1 VLYGTLDPGRAI
13 EVCQRGLTVAKK
25 IGDMGYQSRL
35 YANLGVS
42 YCTFTGRCEGEGVD
56 AVRRAIDLDRQLG
69 LVDHLPVSLV
79 ALGQIYQCHGQPQ
92 VAIELY
98 QEALELAEE
107 LDEPQILF
115 PCYDGLATVHLD
127 IEDMDGAEQYME
139 KAQGVCERAGI
150 DPESLVMMPF
160 LC

>member
-1 VLYGTLDPGRAI
+1 
-13 EVCQRGLTVAKK
+13 
-25 IGDMGYQSRL
+25 MSYQSRL

-79 ALGQIYQCHGQPQ
+79 VLGQIYQCHGQPLM
-92 VAIELY
+92 AIELY
-98 QEALELAEE
+98 KEALELAEE

-127 IEDMDGAEQYME
+127 IDDMSGAEKYME
-139 KAQGVCERAGI
+139 KAQSVCERAGV
-150 DPESLVMMPF
+150 DPESLVVMPF

>member
-1 VLYGTLDPGRAI
+1 MAI
-13 EVCQRGLTVAKK
+13 AKK
-25 IGDMGYQSRL
+25 IGDLGFQSRL

-42 YCTFTGRCEGEGVD
+42 YCTFTGRCDGEGVD
-56 AVRRAIDLDRQLG
+56 AVNAAIDLDRELG

-79 ALGQIYQCHGQPQ
+79 VLGQICQCHGQPQ
-92 VAIELY
+92 MAITLY
-98 QEALELAEE
+98 TEALELAVD

-127 IEDMDGAEQYME
+127 IDDIDTAERYMDL
-139 KAQGVCERAGI
+139 AQNVCERAGL
-150 DPESLVMMPF
+150 DPESLVMLPF

>member
-1 VLYGTLDPGRAI
+1 
-13 EVCQRGLTVAKK
+13 VAKK
-25 IGDMGYQSRL
+25 IGDLGFQSRL

-42 YCTFTGRCEGEGVD
+42 YCTFTGRCESEGVD

-79 ALGQIYQCHGQPQ
+79 VLGQIYQCHGQPQ
-92 VAIELY
+92 VAVDLY
-98 QEALELAEE
+98 KEALDLATE

-127 IEDMDGAEQYME
+127 LDDIAAAEGYME
-139 KAQGVCERAGI
+139 KAQGVCERAGL
-150 DPESLVMMPF
+150 DPESLVVLPF